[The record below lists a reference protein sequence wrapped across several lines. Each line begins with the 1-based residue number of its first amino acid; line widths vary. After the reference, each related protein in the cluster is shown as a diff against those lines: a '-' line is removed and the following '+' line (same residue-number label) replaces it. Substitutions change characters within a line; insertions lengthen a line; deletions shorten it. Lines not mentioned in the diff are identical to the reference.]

1 MVWSGAFSIEHNQFD
16 ILGWL
21 EGLHIKE
28 ARRHEK
34 LRCIAR
40 ALWMALDAILY
51 PKGDQVDIAT
61 WLS

>member
-28 ARRHEK
+28 ARLHKK
-34 LRCIAR
+34 LRRIAR
-40 ALWMALDAILY
+40 AL
-51 PKGDQVDIAT
+51 
-61 WLS
+61 